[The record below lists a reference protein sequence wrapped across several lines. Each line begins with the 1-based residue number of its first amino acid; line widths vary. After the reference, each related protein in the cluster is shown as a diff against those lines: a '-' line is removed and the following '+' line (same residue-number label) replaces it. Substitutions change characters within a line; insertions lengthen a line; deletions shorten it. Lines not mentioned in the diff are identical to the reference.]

1 MTTSIEETPPG
12 PSIFEMASNLTVG
25 CIAVFLLAD
34 LRELAKKRVLLVNE
48 EAGIDD
54 NDLMLRL
61 PFKAG
66 DSIAD
71 IWSRNQQIIKRK
83 MRADQYKT
91 LAYLIERLAEE
102 REAYPELWQTQC
114 EYVGDE
120 KASNECVYSIHTN
133 PARKRI
139 VVVFRGSITLKDW
152 FQDSKSAFGE
162 TKNPLYGIDL
172 SSGESKNADG
182 MDDMGQPEMLPLHLG
197 FLEYLYGSKFPLS
210 VPFKDISSHLSNFPE
225 TVRDIELPDVSE
237 LLPSPPAIPVPVTLP
252 FAKSSA
258 GDAIADDAKEDRA
271 QIQDEHSCSNRS
283 THELPQASGT
293 NDEEQTQKK
302 TKMATILD
310 QISAIY
316 GTRPD
321 YDLYIT
327 GHSLGGALALITAL
341 EAAARFSVLGGK
353 PRVTCVTVGNPKAGG
368 RVFRRAVRSLEKQG
382 QLCVLGIHRMD
393 DLVPL
398 LPGTICTCSVM
409 NSFHHVGMQL
419 KLKGGDRYT
428 VRYLGDDEQNSF
440 WSSMREK
447 WRHLRLIL
455 PSMHKIKDRH
465 FYKTYLDDLQT
476 RKSSLGAITL
486 NDLYADL
493 SAS

>member
-1 MTTSIEETPPG
+1 MSTEETPPG
-12 PSIFEMASNLTVG
+12 PSIFEMASNMTVG
-25 CIAVFLLAD
+25 SIAVFLLAD
-34 LRELAKKRVLLVNE
+34 LRKLAKKRVLLVDE

-91 LAYLIERLAEE
+91 LAYFVERLAEE
-102 REAYPELWQTQC
+102 RDAYPELWETQC

-133 PARKRI
+133 AVRKRI

-162 TKNPLYGIDL
+162 IKNPLYGIDH
-172 SSGESKNADG
+172 SSGGSKSHEG

-210 VPFKDISSHLSNFPE
+210 VPFKDISSHLSSFPD

-252 FAKSSA
+252 FAKSGA
-258 GDAIADDAKEDRA
+258 GDPNADSTEEDNTQVEDENNSRHKPTKELTQVAQAK
-271 QIQDEHSCSNRS
+271 
-283 THELPQASGT
+283 
-293 NDEEQTQKK
+293 DEEQTKRK
-302 TKMATILD
+302 TKIATILD
-310 QISAIY
+310 QISVIY
-316 GTRPD
+316 ETRPD
-321 YDLYIT
+321 YELYIT

-341 EAAARFSVLGGK
+341 EAAVRFAVQGEK
-353 PRVTCVTVGNPKAGG
+353 RPVTCVTVGNPKAGG
-368 RVFRRAVRSLEKQG
+368 RTFRRAVRSLEKQDH
-382 QLCVLGIHRMD
+382 LRVLGIHRMD

-409 NSFHHVGMQL
+409 NSFCHVGTQL
-419 KLKGGDRYT
+419 KLKRGDRYT
-428 VRYLGDDEQNSF
+428 VRYLGDHEKESF

-476 RKSSLGAITL
+476 RKASLGAIEL
-486 NDLYADL
+486 NDLYSDVGNDK
-493 SAS
+493 